1 MGRQDSRGWAEGVV
15 YCRAKDQVRTLQRN
29 WAGFYYADTADRRGS
44 GYGAKW
50 EFMVATALGQASR
63 LAALG
68 GPGQQTGRAG
78 ST

>member
-1 MGRQDSRGWAEGVV
+1 MSTAGPRLS
-15 YCRAKDQVRTLQRN
+15 VRPLQRN

-50 EFMVATALGQASR
+50 GFMVATALGQASR

-68 GPGQQTGRAG
+68 GPGQASRLAG
-78 ST
+78 LAAADAEATKR